1 MGIIITEFFLSFP
14 KPNTFK
20 SCNNKEYT
28 ERISFAIEYLNL
40 VEVGRNT
47 TTFSQSSLEEEEF
60 RPYID
65 HIAGDTTNLHDNLF
79 DLNELSFPQ
88 WNMPFYPSDCSINV
102 ELEVFRWAAQMNE
115 LEDILCYY

>member
-1 MGIIITEFFLSFP
+1 MAIIITKFFLYFP
-14 KPNTFK
+14 NPNTFK

-28 ERISFAIEYLNL
+28 EHISFAIQDLNL
-40 VEVGRNT
+40 VEGGRNT

-88 WNMPFYPSDCSINV
+88 WNMPFYPLDCSTDV
-102 ELEVFRWAAQMNE
+102 ELEVFHWATQMNE
-115 LEDILCYY
+115 LEDILRYY